1 MKRQKPKL
9 AKKDKRYK
17 MPNGMIERT
26 LVLLKPDAVQRGL
39 VGSIISRFENAGLKI
54 VGMKMVWMT
63 PEFSKKH
70 YAEHINKPFYKSLEA
85 FITEGPV
92 VAYVLEGVHA
102 VEIVRKMV
110 GSTEP
115 RKALPG
121 TIRGDYAHL
130 SYEYADKKG
139 IAIKNLIHASDTIEN
154 AKKEVALW
162 FSPEELHSYKAVWE
176 GHTL

>member
-1 MKRQKPKL
+1 MDRCFHQGKENEVI
-9 AKKDKRYK
+9 K
-17 MPNGMIERT
+17 MPESLIERT
-26 LVLLKPDAVQRGL
+26 LVLLKPDAVQRSL
-39 VGSIISRFENAGLKI
+39 VGNILTRFENSGLKF
-54 VGMKMVWMT
+54 VGMKMVWVDT
-63 PEFSKKH
+63 DFSKKH
-70 YAEHINKPFYKSLEA
+70 YSDHIEKPFYKPLEA

-92 VAYVLEGVHA
+92 IAMVLEGINS

-121 TIRGDYAHL
+121 TIRGDLAHH

-139 IAIKNLIHASDTIEN
+139 IAIKNLIHASDTSEN

-162 FSPEELHSYKAVWE
+162 FSPKELHTYKTVHE
-176 GHTL
+176 THVF